1 MRNATRAFVSTFGAI
16 MALAGIEHGIG
27 EVLQGNTAPGGIMFP
42 SWPDSAF
49 FRSLNGEPA
58 MTIIPNLLVTGI
70 VAILVSVALLVWAT
84 VFVQRKRGGLIMIL
98 LSFALLLVGGG
109 IFPPIL
115 AMIIGAVWTGIS
127 ASLARWRARPSGG
140 LRRILGK
147 LWPWSYVACIASWV
161 ALMCGPGLCDYFFG
175 VESMEL
181 ILGLMAFAFGTLLLT
196 ILAGFA
202 HDTARRIA
210 D

>member
-1 MRNATRAFVSTFGAI
+1 

-27 EVLQGNTAPGGIMFP
+27 EVLQGNAAPGGLVFP

-58 MTIIPNLLVTGI
+58 LTIIPNLLVTGI
-70 VAILVSVALLVWAT
+70 LAILVSLALLAWVT
-84 VFVQRKRGGLIMIL
+84 LFVQRKHGGVVMIV
-98 LSFALLLVGGG
+98 LSFVLLLVGGG
-109 IFPPIL
+109 LFPPVL
-115 AMIIGAVWTGIS
+115 AMLIGAVWTGTS
-127 ASLARWRARPSGG
+127 ALLARRRVRPSGG
-140 LRRILGK
+140 IRRILGK
-147 LWPWSYVACIASWV
+147 LWPWSYGACIVSWV
-161 ALMCGPGLCDYFFG
+161 ALMCSPGLCDYLFG

-196 ILAGFA
+196 ILAGVA
-202 HDTARRIA
+202 HDTALRIA

>member
-1 MRNATRAFVSTFGAI
+1 

-27 EVLQGNTAPGGIMFP
+27 EVLQGNAAPGGLVFP

-58 MTIIPNLLVTGI
+58 LTIIPNLLVTGI
-70 VAILVSVALLVWAT
+70 LAILVSLALLAWVT
-84 VFVQRKRGGLIMIL
+84 LFVQRKHGGVVMIV
-98 LSFALLLVGGG
+98 LSFVLLLVGGG
-109 IFPPIL
+109 LFPPVL
-115 AMIIGAVWTGIS
+115 AMLIGAVWTGTS
-127 ASLARWRARPSGG
+127 ALLARRRVRPSGG
-140 LRRILGK
+140 IRRILGK
-147 LWPWSYVACIASWV
+147 LWPWSYGACIVSWV
-161 ALMCGPGLCDYFFG
+161 ALMCGPGLCDYLFG

-196 ILAGFA
+196 ILAGVA
-202 HDTARRIA
+202 HDTALRIA